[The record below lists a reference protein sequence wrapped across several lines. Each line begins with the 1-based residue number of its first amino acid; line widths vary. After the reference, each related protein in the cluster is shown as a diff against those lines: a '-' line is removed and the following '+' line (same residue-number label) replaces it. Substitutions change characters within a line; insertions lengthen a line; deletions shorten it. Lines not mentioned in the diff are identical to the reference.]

1 MEDNEG
7 VQEKEHVYL
16 GKLQYSIDYDFT
28 QGEVC
33 VICLSFSGFVTKS
46 SLWT

>member
-7 VQEKEHVYL
+7 VQEKEEVNL

-28 QGEVC
+28 QGEVSYSHTLFKE
-33 VICLSFSGFVTKS
+33 LSSVLTG
-46 SLWT
+46 